1 MRIQSLAF
9 AALLLSAELALP
21 ALAAKTPAS
30 PAAPAALGT
39 GFSKSAPATGPELP
53 WEIALGPEKLLWVS
67 EPMGSSVSR
76 IDLDAG
82 MKSVALAIDEVFVGE
97 RQESLLGLGFH
108 PEFGMGTDHDFVYV
122 AFAYDSGQSGAV
134 EDRRSRIVKY
144 QWDAEAGTLVDP
156 VELLSGLP
164 AGQKK

>member
-9 AALLLSAELALP
+9 AALLLSAALALP
-21 ALAAKTPAS
+21 AFAAKTPAS
-30 PAAPAALGT
+30 PATPAA
-39 GFSKSAPATGPELP
+39 FEMP

-67 EPMGSSVSR
+67 EPMSSTMSR

-97 RQESLLGLGFH
+97 QKESLLGLGFD

-144 QWDAEAGTLVDP
+144 HWDAEAGTLSDP
-156 VELLSGLP
+156 VELLSGIP
-164 AGQKK
+164 TGDVR